1 MYNKETVIRL
11 NTLDDVQEFVGAASK
26 CDFDIDL
33 KYRQILI
40 DAKSLLGVIGIGTNN
55 DFKVCYM
62 GDDQAFDNVVD
73 ISSKDERV
81 IKYLKGETIEACGKD
96 GWALICVD
104 SYPLGW
110 GKLNNGT
117 LKNKYLTGWRLM
129 S

>member
-1 MYNKETVIRL
+1 MFRNL
-11 NTLDDVQEFVGAASK
+11 LGAASK

-73 ISSKDERV
+73 KFTV
-81 IKYLKGETIEACGKD
+81 A
-96 GWALICVD
+96 
-104 SYPLGW
+104 
-110 GKLNNGT
+110 
-117 LKNKYLTGWRLM
+117 
-129 S
+129 

>member
-55 DFKVCYM
+55 LRS
-62 GDDQAFDNVVD
+62 A
-73 ISSKDERV
+73 I
-81 IKYLKGETIEACGKD
+81 
-96 GWALICVD
+96 WAMTRHLIMWLIN
-104 SYPLGW
+104 SL
-110 GKLNNGT
+110 
-117 LKNKYLTGWRLM
+117 
-129 S
+129 

>member
-1 MYNKETVIRL
+1 MTENDGLWFFDKWISDVIIGATIDWYVRKHYVLDMYNKETVIRL
-11 NTLDDVQEFVGAASK
+11 NTLDDIQEFVGAASK

-73 ISSKDERV
+73 KFTV
-81 IKYLKGETIEACGKD
+81 A
-96 GWALICVD
+96 
-104 SYPLGW
+104 
-110 GKLNNGT
+110 
-117 LKNKYLTGWRLM
+117 
-129 S
+129 

>member
-11 NTLDDVQEFVGAASK
+11 NTLDDIQEFVGAASK

-73 ISSKDERV
+73 INSFKFLAV
-81 IKYLKGETIEACGKD
+81 AF
-96 GWALICVD
+96 WAVEFFAEFP
-104 SYPLGW
+104 S
-110 GKLNNGT
+110 LNT
-117 LKNKYLTGWRLM
+117 LNSL
-129 S
+129 

>member
-55 DFKVCYM
+55 DFGRVSSLSSPFFMFSVLKISGVRLKILPEHKT
-62 GDDQAFDNVVD
+62 VD
-73 ISSKDERV
+73 IIR
-81 IKYLKGETIEACGKD
+81 
-96 GWALICVD
+96 
-104 SYPLGW
+104 
-110 GKLNNGT
+110 N
-117 LKNKYLTGWRLM
+117 M
-129 S
+129 

>member
-1 MYNKETVIRL
+1 MVL
-11 NTLDDVQEFVGAASK
+11 K
-26 CDFDIDL
+26 C
-33 KYRQILI
+33 
-40 DAKSLLGVIGIGTNN
+40 NE
-55 DFKVCYM
+55 
-62 GDDQAFDNVVD
+62 FDNVVD
-73 ISSKDERV
+73 LSSKDDRV

-96 GWALICVD
+96 GWALVCVD

>member
-40 DAKSLLGVIGIGTNN
+40 DAKSLLGVIGIGIIK
-55 DFKVCYM
+55 DFKVCFM

-73 ISSKDERV
+73 KFTV
-81 IKYLKGETIEACGKD
+81 A
-96 GWALICVD
+96 
-104 SYPLGW
+104 
-110 GKLNNGT
+110 
-117 LKNKYLTGWRLM
+117 
-129 S
+129 

>member
-11 NTLDDVQEFVGAASK
+11 NTLAASK

-73 ISSKDERV
+73 KFTV
-81 IKYLKGETIEACGKD
+81 A
-96 GWALICVD
+96 
-104 SYPLGW
+104 
-110 GKLNNGT
+110 
-117 LKNKYLTGWRLM
+117 
-129 S
+129 

>member
-1 MYNKETVIRL
+1 MYSKETVIRL

-40 DAKSLLGVIGIGTNN
+40 DAKSLLGVIGICTNN

-73 ISSKDERV
+73 KFTV
-81 IKYLKGETIEACGKD
+81 A
-96 GWALICVD
+96 
-104 SYPLGW
+104 
-110 GKLNNGT
+110 
-117 LKNKYLTGWRLM
+117 
-129 S
+129 

>member
-55 DFKVCYM
+55 DFN
-62 GDDQAFDNVVD
+62 A
-73 ISSKDERV
+73 I
-81 IKYLKGETIEACGKD
+81 
-96 GWALICVD
+96 WAMTRHLIMWLIN
-104 SYPLGW
+104 SL
-110 GKLNNGT
+110 
-117 LKNKYLTGWRLM
+117 
-129 S
+129 

>member
-11 NTLDDVQEFVGAASK
+11 STLDDVQEFVGAASK

-73 ISSKDERV
+73 KFTV
-81 IKYLKGETIEACGKD
+81 A
-96 GWALICVD
+96 
-104 SYPLGW
+104 
-110 GKLNNGT
+110 
-117 LKNKYLTGWRLM
+117 
-129 S
+129 

>member
-40 DAKSLLGVIGIGTNN
+40 NN

-62 GDDQAFDNVVD
+62 GDDQVFDNVVD
-73 ISSKDERV
+73 KFTV
-81 IKYLKGETIEACGKD
+81 A
-96 GWALICVD
+96 
-104 SYPLGW
+104 
-110 GKLNNGT
+110 
-117 LKNKYLTGWRLM
+117 
-129 S
+129 

>member
-11 NTLDDVQEFVGAASK
+11 NTLDDIQEFVGAASK

-62 GDDQAFDNVVD
+62 CDDQAFDNVVD
-73 ISSKDERV
+73 KFTV
-81 IKYLKGETIEACGKD
+81 A
-96 GWALICVD
+96 
-104 SYPLGW
+104 
-110 GKLNNGT
+110 
-117 LKNKYLTGWRLM
+117 
-129 S
+129 

>member
-1 MYNKETVIRL
+1 MTDYDFFDKWISDVIIGATIDWHVRKYNKETVIRL

-73 ISSKDERV
+73 KFTV
-81 IKYLKGETIEACGKD
+81 A
-96 GWALICVD
+96 
-104 SYPLGW
+104 
-110 GKLNNGT
+110 
-117 LKNKYLTGWRLM
+117 
-129 S
+129 

>member
-40 DAKSLLGVIGIGTNN
+40 DAKSLLGVIGIGINN

-73 ISSKDERV
+73 KFHCSV
-81 IKYLKGETIEACGKD
+81 IQ
-96 GWALICVD
+96 
-104 SYPLGW
+104 
-110 GKLNNGT
+110 LNKI
-117 LKNKYLTGWRLM
+117 LWESFFLELSFFLCSVY
-129 S
+129 